1 LGDLD
6 DALNLVHMFAALPA
20 KAHVTAERTRVCR
33 ELVTQWQYFLAQAST
48 NGGNSS
54 GGQGE
59 LTKCFISVKGIYFQ
73 ASVQGVPITWINP
86 HEYVELSSAV

>member
-20 KAHVTAERTRVCR
+20 KAHVTSERTRACR
-33 ELVTQWQYFLAQAST
+33 ELVTQWQFFLAQAST
-48 NGGNSS
+48 SEVS

-73 ASVQGVPITWINP
+73 ATVQGVPITWINP
-86 HEYVELSSAV
+86 HEYVI